1 VIANADTRDVDP
13 LCVDVHKRG
22 GGGEAVITEADTREV
37 DPSCV
42 DTHK

>member
-22 GGGEAVITEADTREV
+22 GGA
-37 DPSCV
+37 
-42 DTHK
+42 KL